1 MEVNIPLEL
10 LIQTILT
17 AVIGWVVKTILEG
30 ILEQLKSY
38 REESTEWRHA
48 MDKKVDDINDATQA
62 NMRTNIL
69 HYCEKY
75 ITRGWVTSEEL
86 SSLNNLHEKYTML
99 NNHNGFI
106 NGYVDRVNLLEI
118 REI

>member
-1 MEVNIPLEL
+1 MPMQVNIPIEL

-17 AVIGWVVKTILEG
+17 GALGWAVKTVLD
-30 ILEQLKSY
+30 QLKAY
-38 REESTEWRHA
+38 RKESKEWRTNL
-48 MDKKVDDINDATQA
+48 DSKVDTINDATQA

-75 ITRGWVTSEEL
+75 LHRGWVTSEEL
-86 SSLNNLHEKYTML
+86 ASLVDLHEKYAAL
-99 NNHNGFI
+99 NDHNGFI
-106 NGYVDRVNLLEI
+106 DGYMARVKSLEI

>member
-1 MEVNIPLEL
+1 MHFDIPLEM

-17 AVIGWVVKTILEG
+17 AVIGWAVKVL
-30 ILEQLKSY
+30 LDQLKAY
-38 REESTEWRHA
+38 RKESKIWRTS
-48 MDKKVDDINDATQA
+48 MDEKVDNINDATQA

-75 ITRGWVTSEEL
+75 LHRGWVTSEEL
-86 SSLNNLHEKYTML
+86 ASLVDLHEKYTTL

-106 NGYVDRVNLLEI
+106 NGYMDRVRALEI

>member
-1 MEVNIPLEL
+1 MMHVDIPLEM

-17 AVIGWVVKTILEG
+17 TAIGWAVKVILD
-30 ILEQLKSY
+30 QFKAY
-38 REESTEWRHA
+38 REESKTWRTK
-48 MDKKVDDINDATQA
+48 MDDKVDDINDAVQA

-75 ITRGWVTSEEL
+75 LSRGWVTSEEL
-86 SSLNNLHEKYTML
+86 SSLTDLHTKYTTL
-99 NNHNGFI
+99 NDHNGFI
-106 NGYVDRVNLLEI
+106 NGYMDRVNSLPI